1 MGHAQQ
7 LADRCAGACTVVA
20 VAVVAGLGV
29 DAGLVGHS
37 GVRAGVGI
45 PHRQVEQIGLANQ
58 RDLRN
63 AHIKADAAFLK
74 VAHHAACGVQPKG
87 AAAAQ
92 QNGVDDLCCGRG
104 LEQFT
109 LPRSRPAAA
118 HIKAHGGTGF
128 AQQKHRTAGAR
139 LGVFGLADL

>member
-20 VAVVAGLGV
+20 VAVIAGLGV
-29 DAGLVGHS
+29 DTGLIRHRCI
-37 GVRAGVGI
+37 RAGVGI

-63 AHIKADAAFLK
+63 AHIKTDVVFLQ

-118 HIKAHGGTGF
+118 HIKAHGDTVF

>member
-1 MGHAQQ
+1 MGHAHQ
-7 LADRCAGACTVVA
+7 LAYGGAGARTVVA

-63 AHIKADAAFLK
+63 ADIKTDVVFLQ

-118 HIKAHGGTGF
+118 HIQTHGRTVF
-128 AQQKHRTAGAR
+128 PQQEHRAASAR

>member
-7 LADRCAGACTVVA
+7 LADRCAGARTVVA
-20 VAVVAGLGV
+20 VAVVAGFGV
-29 DAGLVGHS
+29 DTGLVGHS
-37 GVRAGVGI
+37 GVRAGVSVADG
-45 PHRQVEQIGLANQ
+45 QVEQVGLANQ

>member
-1 MGHAQQ
+1 MGHAHQ

-20 VAVVAGLGV
+20 VAVVAGFSV
-29 DAGLVGHS
+29 DTGLIRHRCI
-37 GVRAGVGI
+37 RAGVGI

-74 VAHHAACGVQPKG
+74 VAHHAARSIEPERT
-87 AAAAQ
+87 AAAQ
-92 QNGVDDLCCGRG
+92 QNGVDDLGCGRG

-139 LGVFGLADL
+139 PGVFGLADL

>member
-7 LADRCAGACTVVA
+7 LADRCAGARTVVA

-37 GVRAGVGI
+37 GVRAGVSVADG
-45 PHRQVEQIGLANQ
+45 QVEQIGLANQ

-74 VAHHAACGVQPKG
+74 VAHHAARSIEPERT
-87 AAAAQ
+87 AAAQ
-92 QNGVDDLCCGRG
+92 QNGVDDLRRRRG
-104 LEQFT
+104 LEQLA
-109 LPRSRPAAA
+109 LPRGRATAA
-118 HIKAHGGTGF
+118 HIQTHGRTVF
-128 AQQKHRTAGAR
+128 PQQEHRAASAR
-139 LGVFGLADL
+139 PGVFGLADL

>member
-7 LADRCAGACTVVA
+7 LADRCAGARTVVA
-20 VAVVAGLGV
+20 VTVVAGFGV
-29 DAGLVGHS
+29 DTGLVGHRCI
-37 GVRAGVGI
+37 RAGVGI

-74 VAHHAACGVQPKG
+74 VAHHAARSIEPKG

-92 QNGVDDLCCGRG
+92 QNGVDDLGCGRG
-104 LEQFT
+104 LEQLA
-109 LPRSRPAAA
+109 LPRGRATAAYIQTHGRTVFPQQEHRAASARP
-118 HIKAHGGTGF
+118 
-128 AQQKHRTAGAR
+128 
-139 LGVFGLADL
+139 GVFGLADL

>member
-1 MGHAQQ
+1 MGHAHQ
-7 LADRCAGACTVVA
+7 LAYGGAGARTVVA

-37 GVRAGVGI
+37 GVRAGVSVTDS
-45 PHRQVEQIGLANQ
+45 QVEQVGLADQ
-58 RDLRN
+58 RHLGD
-63 AHIKADAAFLK
+63 ADVKTDVVFLQ
-74 VAHHAACGVQPKG
+74 VAHHAARSIEPERT
-87 AAAAQ
+87 AAAQ
-92 QNGVDDLCCGRG
+92 QNGVDDLGCGRG
-104 LEQFT
+104 LEQFA
-109 LPRSRPAAA
+109 LPRGRPAAA